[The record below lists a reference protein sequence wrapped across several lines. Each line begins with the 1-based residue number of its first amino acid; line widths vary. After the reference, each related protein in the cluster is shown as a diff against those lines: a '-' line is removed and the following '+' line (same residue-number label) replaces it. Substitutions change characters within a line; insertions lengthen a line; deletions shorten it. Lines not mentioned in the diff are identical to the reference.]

1 MRNSLNMR
9 RYVILIY
16 LLCTA
21 CGTALP
27 SVKPFKLDVQQGNV
41 VTSKML
47 LQLRPGM
54 TKSQVRFIMG
64 SPLIQDSFHGNRW
77 DYAYQL
83 RENGKLKE
91 QRRVILDFENDVLKT
106 VRGDV
111 VPAGSEAAKALQ
123 AEADATAAVVKKQEE
138 KSMVDKLKFW
148 DKNNEATPS
157 NLAPASA
164 VEPKMA
170 KGAILNSQVAAP
182 EALLANQADVNV
194 ENQQLPADTIEA
206 TATASKGL
214 SETRASADA
223 VSANEVQVND
233 APSILAV
240 PLVDMPES
248 QSVPSVESV
257 TPAESLASEA
267 APTSLPIVSAPA
279 IEDVAPAA
287 ALVPA
292 TVAPVAEASNTA
304 SEPAQE
310 DLPLS
315 DTTYQSEAGMLF
327 DRSLKM
333 TPQDPAEIAAR
344 FAVDEVDTAV
354 NADSGI
360 PAPKPL
366 PAESEP
372 GFFDRMLERI
382 GF

>member
-1 MRNSLNMR
+1 MRNFLNLR
-9 RYVILIY
+9 RFAVLFC

-111 VPAGSEAAKALQ
+111 VPAGSEAAKALRL
-123 AEADATAAVVKKQEE
+123 EADAAAAVTKKQEE
-138 KSMVDKLKFW
+138 RSMLDKLKFW
-148 DKNNEATPS
+148 SKDGESTPS
-157 NLAPASA
+157 NATPASIT
-164 VEPKMA
+164 EPKIA
-170 KGAILNSQVAAP
+170 KEAIVNSQIALP
-182 EALLANQADVNV
+182 EALLENQTDVSDEFANQQTTNSLIAADDN
-194 ENQQLPADTIEA
+194 T
-206 TATASKGL
+206 
-214 SETRASADA
+214 
-223 VSANEVQVND
+223 NEVITND

-240 PLVDMPES
+240 PILDPPVVADTLS
-248 QSVPSVESV
+248 
-257 TPAESLASEA
+257 A
-267 APTSLPIVSAPA
+267 APAV
-279 IEDVAPAA
+279 

-292 TVAPVAEASNTA
+292 TIIAISEDLSSSGMPV
-304 SEPAQE
+304 QE
-310 DLPLS
+310 DLPFNTS
-315 DTTYQSEAGMLF
+315 TYESEAGMIF
-327 DRSLKM
+327 DRSLKI
-333 TPQDPAEIAAR
+333 TPLDAATIATQFVGEESEAG
-344 FAVDEVDTAV
+344 AKSDID
-354 NADSGI
+354 I